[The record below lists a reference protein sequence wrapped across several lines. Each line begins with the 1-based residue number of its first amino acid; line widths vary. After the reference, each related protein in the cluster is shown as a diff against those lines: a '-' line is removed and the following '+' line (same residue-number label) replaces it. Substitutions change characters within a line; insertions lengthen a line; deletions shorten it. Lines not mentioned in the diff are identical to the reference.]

1 MGKKRTILF
10 GGLAIIA
17 LVAGTAAVRTAS
29 FAPAGIADGSD
40 IQLATVPRYDLD
52 AAVAHLSAAAQ
63 IKTVSHQNP
72 ADNDIAEWGRLHVW
86 LASTYPATHRV
97 MTRTVLPN
105 QTLIYHWPGSDA
117 SLAPIIVMA
126 HQDVVPVTEG
136 TEKDWKYPPFAGA
149 IAEKAVWGRGTVDD
163 KGSLIG
169 LFEALEALAGQ
180 GFQPK
185 RSIYLVSGHDEE
197 AGGSGAVAAAAKLKA
212 EGVRA
217 LYTLDEGS
225 VVLRDAPVINGP
237 AILIGVAEKGYAT
250 LKITAN
256 APGGHS
262 SMPPAETGVTTLARA
277 VLAIT
282 EKPFPIEMRGP
293 GAAMVEAFAAHKG
306 GTTKLAVANRWLL
319 GPLLKGQL
327 GASPSSAAAFHTTI
341 APTMLEGSPKENVLP
356 QSATALI
363 NYRIAPWNS
372 SADVVARAK
381 AAVGDAP
388 VELSWVKPP
397 NEPSRVSSSRSQ
409 GWKYV
414 VAAARADAPE
424 AVIAPFLVVGATD
437 SRSMEPISQDVYRFM
452 PMHFTLKET
461 AMIHGTN
468 EHMTIDSFR
477 RMIDFYARLIA
488 TSAGG
493 TTGG

>member
-1 MGKKRTILF
+1 MGKRRTILI

-17 LVAGTAAVRTAS
+17 VVAGTVAVRTAN
-29 FAPAGIADGSD
+29 FAPDDIADGSD
-40 IQLATVPRYDLD
+40 VRLAAAPVFDLQ
-52 AAVAHLSAAAQ
+52 AAVTNLSAAAQ
-63 IKTVSHQNP
+63 IRTVSHQDP
-72 ADNDIAEWGRLHVW
+72 GDDKVAEWDRLHVW
-86 LASTYPATHRV
+86 LAATYPATHRA
-97 MTRTVLPN
+97 MTRTILPN
-105 QTLIYHWPGSDA
+105 RTLIYHWPGSDA

-136 TEKDWKYPPFAGA
+136 TEGDWKYPPFAGT

-163 KGSLIG
+163 KGSLVG

-180 GFQPK
+180 GFQP
-185 RSIYLVSGHDEE
+185 RRGIYLVSGHDEE
-197 AGGSGAVAAAAKLKA
+197 VGGSGAAAAAAKLKA

-217 LYTLDEGS
+217 LFTLDEGS
-225 VVLRDAPVINGP
+225 VVLRDTPIINGP

-250 LKITAN
+250 LKVTAK

-262 SMPPAETGVTTLARA
+262 SMPPAETGVTTMARA

-282 EKPFPIEMRGP
+282 ENPFPMEMRGP
-293 GAAMVEAFAAHKG
+293 GAAMVESLAAHKG
-306 GTTKLAVANRWLL
+306 GTTKMAVANQWLFA
-319 GPLLKGQL
+319 PVLKRQL

-363 NYRIAPWNS
+363 NYRIAPWNT
-372 SADVVARAK
+372 SADVMARAK

-388 VELSWVKPP
+388 VEFSWVKPP
-397 NEPSRVSSSRSQ
+397 NEPSRVSSTNSQ

-414 VAAARADAPE
+414 VAAARADAPD
-424 AVIAPFLVVGATD
+424 AVVAPFLVVGATD
-437 SRSMEPISQDVYRFM
+437 SRSMAPISEDVYRFM
-452 PMHFTLKET
+452 PMHFSLKET

-468 EHMTIDSFR
+468 EHMTIDSFK

-488 TSAGG
+488 TSAG
-493 TTGG
+493 

>member
-1 MGKKRTILF
+1 MGKRRTILI
-10 GGLAIIA
+10 GGLAVIA
-17 LVAGTAAVRTAS
+17 VVAATVAVRTAT
-29 FAPAGIADGSD
+29 FAPKDIANGSD
-40 IQLATVPRYDLD
+40 IRLAAVPVYELQ
-52 AAVAHLSAAAQ
+52 AAVANLSAAAQ
-63 IKTVSHQNP
+63 IRTISHQDP
-72 ADNDIAEWGRLHVW
+72 ADDEVAEWERLHAW
-86 LASTYPATHRV
+86 LAATYPATHRA
-97 MTRTVLPN
+97 MTRTIMPN
-105 QTLIYHWPGSDA
+105 RTLIYHWRGSDA
-117 SLAPIIVMA
+117 ALAPIIVMA

-136 TEKDWKYPPFAGA
+136 TEGDWKYPPFAGT
-149 IAEKAVWGRGTVDD
+149 IAEQAVWGRGTVDD
-163 KGSLIG
+163 KGSLVG

-185 RSIYLVSGHDEE
+185 RGIYLVSGHDEE
-197 AGGSGAVAAAAKLKA
+197 VGGSGAAAAAAKLKA

-217 LYTLDEGS
+217 LFTLDEGS
-225 VVLRDAPVINGP
+225 VVLRDTPIINGP

-250 LKITAN
+250 LKVTAN

-282 EKPFPIEMRGP
+282 ENPFPMEMRGP
-293 GAAMVEAFAAHKG
+293 GAAMVESLAAHKG
-306 GTTKLAVANRWLL
+306 GTTKMAVANQWLFA
-319 GPLLKGQL
+319 PVLKRQL

-363 NYRIAPWNS
+363 NYRIAPWNT
-372 SADVVARAK
+372 SADVMARAK

-388 VELSWVKPP
+388 VEFSWVKPP
-397 NEPSRVSSSRSQ
+397 NEPSRVSSTNSQ

-414 VAAARADAPE
+414 VAAARADAPD
-424 AVIAPFLVVGATD
+424 AVVAPFLVVGATD
-437 SRSMEPISQDVYRFM
+437 SRSMAPISEDVYRFM
-452 PMHFTLKET
+452 PMHFSLKET

-468 EHMTIDSFR
+468 EHMTIDSFK

-488 TSAGG
+488 TSAG
-493 TTGG
+493 

>member
-1 MGKKRTILF
+1 MGKRRTILL
-10 GGLAIIA
+10 GGLAIVA
-17 LVAGTAAVRTAS
+17 VLAGTVAVRTAT
-29 FAPAGIADGSD
+29 FAPGDIADGSD
-40 IQLATVPRYDLD
+40 IRLAAAPAYDLD

-63 IKTVSHQNP
+63 IRTISHQNP
-72 ADNDIAEWGRLHVW
+72 AENEVAEWDRLHSW
-86 LASTYPATHRV
+86 LAATYPATHRA
-97 MTRTVLPN
+97 MTRAILPN
-105 QTLIYHWPGSDA
+105 RTLIYHWPGSDA

-136 TEKDWKYPPFAGA
+136 TEGDWKYPPFAGT
-149 IAEKAVWGRGTVDD
+149 IGEQAVWGRGTVDD
-163 KGSLIG
+163 KGSLVG
-169 LFEALEALAGQ
+169 LFEAIEALASQ
-180 GFQPK
+180 GFTPK
-185 RSIYLVSGHDEE
+185 RGIYLVSGHDEE

-212 EGVRA
+212 EGVKA
-217 LYTLDEGS
+217 LFTLDEGS
-225 VVLRDAPVINGP
+225 VVLNDTPVIDGP

-250 LKITAN
+250 LKVTAN

-293 GAAMVEAFAAHKG
+293 GAAMVEALAAHKG
-306 GTTKLAVANRWLL
+306 GTTKMAVANQWLL
-319 GPLLKGQL
+319 GPVLRGELS
-327 GASPSSAAAFHTTI
+327 ASPSSAAAFHTTI
-341 APTMLEGSPKENVLP
+341 APTMLQGSPKENVLP

-372 SADVVARAK
+372 SADVMARAK

-388 VELSWVKPP
+388 VELGWVKPP
-397 NEPSRVSSSRSQ
+397 NEPSRVSSTSSQ

-414 VAAARADAPE
+414 VAAARADAPD
-424 AVIAPFLVVGATD
+424 AVVAPYLVVAATD

-452 PMHFTLKET
+452 PMHFTLKQT

-468 EHMTIDSFR
+468 EHMTVDSFK

-488 TSAGG
+488 TSAG
-493 TTGG
+493 

>member
-1 MGKKRTILF
+1 MGKRRTILI

-17 LVAGTAAVRTAS
+17 VAAGTVALRTAT
-29 FAPAGIADGSD
+29 FVPNDIADGTD
-40 IQLATVPRYDLD
+40 IRLVAVPTYNLD
-52 AAVAHLSAAAQ
+52 TAVANLSAAAQ
-63 IKTVSHQNP
+63 IRTISHQDP
-72 ADNDIAEWGRLHVW
+72 ADDDVAEWDRLHAW
-86 LASTYPATHRV
+86 LAATYPDTHRA
-97 MTRTVLPN
+97 MSRTILPN
-105 QTLIYHWPGSDA
+105 RTLIYHWPGSDA

-136 TEKDWKYPPFAGA
+136 TEGDWKYPPFAGA

-163 KGSLIG
+163 KGSLVG

-185 RSIYLVSGHDEE
+185 RGIYLVSGHDEE
-197 AGGSGAVAAAAKLKA
+197 VGGSGAAAAAAKLKA

-217 LYTLDEGS
+217 LFTLDEGS
-225 VVLRDAPVINGP
+225 VVLRDTPIINGP

-250 LKITAN
+250 LKVTAN

-282 EKPFPIEMRGP
+282 ENPFPMEMRGP
-293 GAAMVEAFAAHKG
+293 GAAMVESLAAHKG
-306 GTTKLAVANRWLL
+306 GTTKMAVANQWLFA
-319 GPLLKGQL
+319 PVLKRQL

-363 NYRIAPWNS
+363 NYRIAPWNT
-372 SADVVARAK
+372 SADVMARAK

-388 VELSWVKPP
+388 VKFSWVKPP
-397 NEPSRVSSSRSQ
+397 NEPSRVSSTSSQ

-414 VAAARADAPE
+414 VAAARADAPD
-424 AVIAPFLVVGATD
+424 AVVAPFLVVGATD
-437 SRSMEPISQDVYRFM
+437 SRSMAPISEDVYRFM
-452 PMHFTLKET
+452 PMHFSLKET

-468 EHMTIDSFR
+468 EHMTIDSFK

-488 TSAGG
+488 TSAG
-493 TTGG
+493 